1 MHKLHALP
9 LILAALLVLPQ
20 AASAACTVVEL
31 NSVFHLEPPEKAK
44 ALAVW
49 LDEGAGNQLK
59 VLPTPVDGANFPVI
73 SEADLA
79 LIKNVVKANAP
90 KRDKLR
96 LAYVDEK
103 GQLLKAGE
111 VSQGKFALAD
121 GDRSDAVEACRKD
134 PLTPAGLQ
142 TKTAPAVAPALDICS
157 TLVTREQADEPNTQ
171 WVVFNS
177 QGQSCALSY
186 PVGQGDLLRVG
197 LALSAGE
204 PRPQKLSLIPTGCT
218 KPTGAPVVVG
228 KIDPNF
234 IKQAGKDGVKATP
247 STQAI
252 VSEDT
257 LLTVGMPLECAS
269 DSVKVKLKI
278 DDVESEEITLQLF
291 SRTTALVHV
300 GVLNTRLR
308 EPEFGLRTT
317 DGSTVITDKE
327 TQSRGPEYV
336 ATVVIQGFP
345 HYLRKGFGYRGRDL
359 VHDNGTLDRIGLA
372 FGFGLK
378 NPTKRFGMGLSY
390 ELTKGV
396 NLVAMHEWVKRTR
409 LDGVKLGDTFAGAA
423 GDIPT
428 SREWAKGWAF
438 GLTFDM
444 AYITSAFGNN

>member
-9 LILAALLVLPQ
+9 LVLAALLALPQ
-20 AASAACTVVEL
+20 DASAACTVVEL
-31 NSVFHLEPPEKAK
+31 NSVFNLEPPEKTK

-49 LDEGAGNQLK
+49 LDEEPGRKLD
-59 VLPTPVDGANFPVI
+59 VLPTPVEGTNLPAI
-73 SEADLA
+73 GEADLA
-79 LIKNVVKANAP
+79 LIKKVVKANTP

-96 LAYVDEK
+96 LAYVDDK

-111 VSQGKFALAD
+111 VSNVRFALAD
-121 GDRSDAVEACRKD
+121 GDRPGAVEACKKD
-134 PLTPAGLQ
+134 PLVSVALQ
-142 TKTAPAVAPALDICS
+142 AKAAPTVAPALDICS
-157 TLVTREQADEPNTQ
+157 TLVTKEQADEPHTQ

-234 IKQAGKDGVKATP
+234 LKQSGKDGPKPTP
-247 STQAI
+247 STQAT

-257 LLTVGMPLECAS
+257 LLKVGMPLECAS

-300 GVLNTRLR
+300 GVLNTKLR
-308 EPEFGLRTT
+308 EPEFGLRT
-317 DGSTVITDKE
+317 DNGSTVITDKE
-327 TQSRGPEYV
+327 AQSRGPEYV
-336 ATVVIQGFP
+336 ATVVIQGLP
-345 HYLRKGFGYRGRDL
+345 HYLRKGFSYRGRDL

-390 ELTKGV
+390 EVTKGV
-396 NLVAMHEWVKRTR
+396 NVVAMHEWVKRTR

-438 GLTFDM
+438 GVTFDT
-444 AYITSAFGNN
+444 AYITSAFGSK